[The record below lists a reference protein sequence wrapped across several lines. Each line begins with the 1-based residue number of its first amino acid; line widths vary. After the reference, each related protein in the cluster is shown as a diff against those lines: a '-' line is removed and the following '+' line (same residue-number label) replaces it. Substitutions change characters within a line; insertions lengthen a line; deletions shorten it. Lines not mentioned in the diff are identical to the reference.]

1 MKTKI
6 ELGESV
12 ESSIRDS
19 VSISVISPLDW
30 LAWRSVNDSVHRSV
44 DISVWMSI
52 INSTRWRIEL

>member
-1 MKTKI
+1 
-6 ELGESV
+6 LGKSV

-19 VSISVISPLDW
+19 VNISVISPLDW

-52 INSTRWRIEL
+52 ITSTRWNIEL

>member
-1 MKTKI
+1 MKTKL
-6 ELGESV
+6 ELGKSV

-19 VSISVISPLDW
+19 VNISVISPLDW

-52 INSTRWRIEL
+52 INSTRWNIDL